1 LQEENILKAFE
12 LLDTDKSGFITI
24 ENLRQVCGGDEAQL
38 QLLLQDGDFCHDGR
52 VSREEFLHMMK
63 TPEHKRMLTTAAPS
77 KDQEA
82 LEAVA
87 HCYYDLLDELYE
99 GMTNHSMTLQSIAGA
114 KIGFRLTEVTVD
126 NPPRRAIFVRSVACN
141 SIAEASGLLDWDVC
155 VSIGGIPIAN
165 ANLKKARDMVRS
177 GIMKGSGCNIAVQ
190 RIPDENLKKAL
201 QHEMNHEVPKKM
213 RVTFTLNQHI

>member
-114 KIGFRLTEVTVD
+114 KIGFRLTEVT
-126 NPPRRAIFVRSVACN
+126 ACN

>member
-1 LQEENILKAFE
+1 MRDIIVA
-12 LLDTDKSGFITI
+12 
-24 ENLRQVCGGDEAQL
+24 
-38 QLLLQDGDFCHDGR
+38 
-52 VSREEFLHMMK
+52 
-63 TPEHKRMLTTAAPS
+63 TAAPS

-87 HCYYDLLDELYE
+87 HCYYDLLDDLYE
-99 GMTNHSMTLQSIAGA
+99 GMTKHSMTLQSIVGA

-126 NPPRRAIFVRSVACN
+126 NPPRRVIFVRNVASN
-141 SIAEASGLLDWDVC
+141 SIAEATGLLDWDVC
-155 VSIGGIPIAN
+155 VSIGCIPTAN
-165 ANLKKARDMVRS
+165 VDLKKARDMVRS

-201 QHEMNHEVPKKM
+201 QHENHHEVPKKM